1 MSNKTSVL
9 GTKVSNLNSALGSFA
24 YWDSVSTGE
33 SGAKSLSM
41 SRTMRAEHM
50 YLIFVRRLNGSNE
63 IHPPYGYLLFMRSTG
78 WNFAVIGSE
87 SEVTK
92 KDISNG
98 KLNLTFRDTQWTRMT
113 VYEVM

>member
-1 MSNKTSVL
+1 
-9 GTKVSNLNSALGSFA
+9 
-24 YWDSVSTGE
+24 
-33 SGAKSLSM
+33 
-41 SRTMRAEHM
+41 MRADHM

-87 SEVTK
+87 NEVTK

-98 KLNLTFRDTQWTRMT
+98 KLALTFKDTQWTRMT